1 MPPLTDRARDLNP
14 PHDQRQPRSPC
25 HPALPGRTFGYARV
39 STVAQADESQKP
51 RRAAAHQLQGY
62 AQMHG
67 LTVERVFVERGVLGS
82 KPLATAPTAR
92 RCWPS

>member
-39 STVAQADESQKP
+39 STVAQADESQSLDVQQ
-51 RRAAAHQLQGY
+51 RTIAGY